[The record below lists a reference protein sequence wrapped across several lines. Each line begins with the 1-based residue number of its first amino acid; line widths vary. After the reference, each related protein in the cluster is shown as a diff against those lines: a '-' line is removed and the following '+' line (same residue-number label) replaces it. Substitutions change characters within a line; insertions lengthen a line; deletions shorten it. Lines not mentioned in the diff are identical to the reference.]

1 MVHITTNIICGILII
16 YMFVFAK
23 KKTADLPDTIPIH
36 FNFSGKADGY
46 GNKKTIYLFPVLAVL
61 ALICFNFIP
70 ADNIN
75 YAVPITEANK
85 DIQFL
90 IAKFSLNIMLV
101 FLVWISF
108 FIESLIVKIVKTGV
122 SKIPAVIWWVVLL
135 SIVLTFVPIIFSY
148 IYR

>member
-1 MVHITTNIICGILII
+1 MVHITTNIICGILIV

-23 KKTADLPDTIPIH
+23 KKTADLPDIIPIH

-75 YAVPITEANK
+75 YAVPITETNK

-90 IAKFSLNIMLV
+90 IAKSSLNIMLF

-108 FIESLIVKIVKTGV
+108 FIESLIVKIVKTGASRMPGV
-122 SKIPAVIWWVVLL
+122 VWWVVLL
-135 SIVLTFVPIIFSY
+135 SIVLTIVPIIFSY